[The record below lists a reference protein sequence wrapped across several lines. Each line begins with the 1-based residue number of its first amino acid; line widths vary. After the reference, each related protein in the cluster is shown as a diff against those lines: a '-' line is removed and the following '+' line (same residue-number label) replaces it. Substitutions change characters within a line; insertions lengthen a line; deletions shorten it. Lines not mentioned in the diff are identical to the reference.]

1 MNEIIGN
8 GISNRLNDL
17 FITGLSGNIIT
28 TESIKTS
35 IEEIDSSIYDMVATG
50 VRSWS
55 GAGNYYSVA
64 GTTFSLLRAGSG
76 RIKGKEITWLGSQN
90 ITLVANACNY
100 IYIDGSGI
108 LGVVQTDGLSLYTD
122 NILLFEALY
131 DGTNVFVVKE
141 DHLCNMQSLTNYT
154 FHNTIGTVITTSTNN
169 QIIGAD
175 ITRVATGGGG
185 VSGDRQLKIVG
196 EAFLQDHGLITTIP
210 DSASAPININW
221 YYTNASGHWIRYAQ
235 QTEAPMYWNNAGTPT
250 LLGAGKF
257 ANFRIYVSKDDLN
270 SATPTYFA
278 VMGTVQHLNSA
289 QALAAVNAGTVASYT
304 NELYQLELA
313 QLGFITVDNTGGG
326 FISRVLINKKTVV
339 SGITT
344 GTGTA
349 LASGVNTNVTN
360 FDKLLSATDTTV
372 QAALETIDEYAVDK
386 RGQAG
391 GQIIFGGLNAS
402 DNLTLNSTVHA
413 TKGKIISNDP
423 VSIIGSGALLNIGT
437 ATNLATPAIT
447 LVSEN
452 SGYAAPSNTDAVSL
466 GDKWV
471 FWNQSGYKGAIGFA
485 SRTMWFQSTE
495 GTVTNN
501 NRFRFYA
508 GSVGVPV
515 EILTIGDGAVG
526 FKWNATNIDLDFNIG
541 AVSAANA
548 LHVDGATGKIGIGAV
563 PLTNME
569 VGDILLEGGSL
580 VLKEISTPTAD
591 ANYGKIYTKTDNK
604 IYFQDG
610 AGSEHEISLVP

>member
-1 MNEIIGN
+1 MKEIIGN
-8 GISNRLNDL
+8 GIDNTFNDL

-35 IEEIDSSIYDMVATG
+35 IEEIDSSIFDILISG
-50 VRSWS
+50 VCNWG

-64 GTTFSLLRAGSG
+64 GTTFTLLRSGDG
-76 RIKGKEITWLGSQN
+76 RIKGKNITWVGNQN

-100 IYIDGSGI
+100 IYINSSGT
-108 LGVVQTDGLSLYTD
+108 LAVTQVDGLSVYTD

-131 DGTNVFVVKE
+131 DGTNIFVVKE
-141 DHLCNMQSLTNYT
+141 DHTCNMQAVTSFV

-169 QIIGAD
+169 QNIGAN

-185 VSGDRQLKIVG
+185 AVGDRQLKIVG
-196 EAFLQDHGLITTIP
+196 EAYLMDHGLITTIP
-210 DSASAPININW
+210 DSSSAAININW
-221 YYTNASGHWIRYAQ
+221 YYTNASGHWVRFAQ
-235 QTEAPMYWNNAGTPT
+235 QTEAPMYYNNAGTPT
-250 LLGAGKF
+250 LLTAGRY

-270 SATPTYFA
+270 SVTPTYFA

-313 QLGFITVDNTGGG
+313 QLGFITVDNSGGG
-326 FISRVLINKKTVV
+326 FISRVLINKKTTV

-344 GTGTA
+344 GTGSA

-360 FDKLLSATDTTV
+360 FNKLLSATDTTV
-372 QAALETIDEYAVDK
+372 QAALETLDEHGVI
-386 RGQAG
+386 AG
-391 GQIIFGGLNAS
+391 TGITYGHLNDQSQIIAGAKTF
-402 DNLTLNSTVHA
+402 
-413 TKGKIISNDP
+413 SNR
-423 VSIIGSGALLNIGT
+423 VAITGSGALLNIGT

-452 SGYAAPSNTDAVSL
+452 SGYAAPSNTDAISI

-471 FWNQSGYKGAIGFA
+471 FWNQSGYKGAIGFEA
-485 SRTMWFQSTE
+485 RTMWFQSTE
-495 GTVTNN
+495 GTVTDN
-501 NRFRFYA
+501 NRFKFYA

-515 EILTIGDGAVG
+515 EILTLGDGAIG
-526 FKWNATNIDLDFNIG
+526 FKWNATGIDLDFNIAAAG
-541 AVSAANA
+541 AANA

-563 PLTNME
+563 PLTNMI

-591 ANYGKIYTKTDNK
+591 ANYGKVYTKNDNK

>member
-35 IEEIDSSIYDMVATG
+35 IEEIDSSIFDIVISG
-50 VRSWS
+50 VCNWG

-64 GTTFSLLRAGSG
+64 GTTFTLLRPGDG
-76 RIKGKEITWLGSQN
+76 RIKGKNITWLGSQN

-100 IYIDGSGI
+100 IFINSSGT
-108 LGVVQTDGLSLYTD
+108 LAVTQVDGLSVYTN

-141 DHLCNMQSLTNYT
+141 DHTCNMQAVTSFI

-169 QIIGAD
+169 QNIGAD

-185 VSGDRQLKIVG
+185 AVGDRQLKIVG

-250 LLGAGKF
+250 LLTAGRY

-270 SATPTYFA
+270 STTPTYFA

-372 QAALETIDEYAVDK
+372 QAALETIDE
-386 RGQAG
+386 
-391 GQIIFGGLNAS
+391 IF
-402 DNLTLNSTVHA
+402 
-413 TKGKIISNDP
+413 SNP
-423 VSIIGSGALLNIGT
+423 ITIPGSGIILTIGT
-437 ATNLATPAIT
+437 FTGLATPAVT
-447 LVSEN
+447 LVSKE
-452 SGYAAPSNTDAVSL
+452 SGFAAPSNTGAISD

-471 FWNQSGYKGAIGFA
+471 FWNQSVYKGAIGF
-485 SRTMWFQSTE
+485 SFRTMWFQSTE
-495 GTVTNN
+495 DTLTDLNK
-501 NRFRFYA
+501 FRFYA

-515 EILTIGDGAVG
+515 EILTLGDGATG